1 MYNIVWF
8 SSRDAYSKESQYD
21 DHSWLKFEMSNKFF
35 EWAQSFY
42 SRQPV
47 VRVTGIFDFNKM
59 PDLTDDF

>member
-35 EWAQSFY
+35 EWAQSF
-42 SRQPV
+42 
-47 VRVTGIFDFNKM
+47 
-59 PDLTDDF
+59 